1 MKHAFLIM
9 AHHQFEIL
17 EVLLSLLDHAD
28 NDIYIHFDKKVEI
41 PVIQYQC
48 KDSKLY
54 ILENRID
61 ARWGDISL
69 VKLECFLFET
79 ALKTGKYD
87 YLHLLS
93 GVDLPIKS
101 MDYIHDFF
109 KKHRGA
115 EFVGFEND
123 ECNRNNCNYKTKR
136 YHLFTRYYRNR
147 PMILSKQLPLLRA
160 KAEGIINRILPNRN
174 FKKNFY
180 KGSNWVSITS
190 DFCEYLLSQKKR
202 IIREY
207 KYTFCSDEIF
217 IQTIILDSP
226 FINNLYK
233 GEEESQ
239 CSMREVDWK
248 RGNPY
253 VWKTSDLDYLVKS
266 SMLFARK
273 FDINE
278 DKHIVYK
285 VKQLFTQ

>member
-109 KKHRGA
+109 KTHRGA
-115 EFVGFEND
+115 AFVGFEND
-123 ECNRNNCNYKTKR
+123 ECNRNNRNYKTKR

-147 PMILSKQLPLLRA
+147 PMILSKQLPLSRA

-207 KYTFCSDEIF
+207 K
-217 IQTIILDSP
+217 
-226 FINNLYK
+226 
-233 GEEESQ
+233 
-239 CSMREVDWK
+239 
-248 RGNPY
+248 
-253 VWKTSDLDYLVKS
+253 
-266 SMLFARK
+266 
-273 FDINE
+273 
-278 DKHIVYK
+278 
-285 VKQLFTQ
+285 